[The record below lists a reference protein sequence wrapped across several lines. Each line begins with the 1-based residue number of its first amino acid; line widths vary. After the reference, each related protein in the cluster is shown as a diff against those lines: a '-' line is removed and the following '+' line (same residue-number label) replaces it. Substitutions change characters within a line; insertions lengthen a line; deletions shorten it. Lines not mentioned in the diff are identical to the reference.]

1 MAGEKNFNIK
11 NGLSVGGVEVIN
23 SSGDLVAGGIG
34 NAVNEAIADK
44 IGGIVSATGGA
55 TATYNDG
62 ADTIVIDV
70 AILDSD
76 TMSGASATTL
86 SSSESIKA
94 YVDSV
99 SAAKDDLSELS
110 GDTDDVSEGSSNLY
124 YTDARADARVT
135 AASDLVRTTGT
146 QSIAGVK
153 TFSDNLILS
162 GNLTVN
168 GTQTTINTE
177 TLTVDDN
184 MIVLNNNEA
193 GTPSQDAGV
202 EVERGTSTNVKI
214 QFKESTDKWQFTNDG
229 SSYVDIATDTDS
241 LTEGSTNLYHTTAR
255 ARGAIS
261 AGGDLAYNSTTGVI
275 SFTNDAGDISSVVAG
290 SGLTGGA
297 TSGDATLNI
306 GAGSGITV
314 NADTIEIDTTLVA
327 TLTGTQGLTNKTITS
342 PVINTG
348 VSGSAILDSDTMS
361 GASATTLS
369 SSESIK
375 AYVDSQVQSKDALSE
390 LSGDTDDVSEG
401 TGNLYFTNERVDD
414 RVSSLIVGG
423 TGITASY
430 NDSAGTLTLTSEV
443 GDITSVVAGDGL
455 TGGGTTGDVTLTVG
469 VDNSSVELNSD
480 ALRVKA
486 LGITDGMLA
495 GNISNS
501 KLTNSGLT
509 VNGAT
514 IALGATGSFDT
525 DATSEGSSNLYH
537 TTERVQD
544 VVGAMATAGTNI
556 TLAYD
561 DTAGTLTINSSGK
574 TQEEIEDIVD
584 NLVVGGV
591 NITATYVDAA
601 GTLTL
606 DGKSDAAIRGLVS
619 AGGDLAYNSSTGV
632 ISFTERTD
640 AQVRGLVDV
649 SDAGGDG
656 SLAYNSSTGVITY
669 TGGSASETRAHLSAG
684 TGVTYSGG
692 AFSIGQA
699 VATSSDVAFNDLT
712 LAGDLVVNGTTTTV
726 SSTNT
731 TMTDGLIEL
740 GYGTTGTPANDTG
753 IVIERGDSANAF
765 IGFDESA
772 DKFTMGTGTFTGATT
787 GNLSITTGTLVANVE
802 GNLTGNV
809 TGTVSSLSNHST
821 SNVSEGSNLYFTN
834 ERAQD
839 AVGGMFTGNT
849 ESGITVTYNDGD
861 STVDFSVG
869 TLNQSTTGNAATA
882 TTLQTARN
890 ISGVSFNGSADITLN
905 TSAIT
910 ENSNLYYTDV
920 RARAAHSHVAGA
932 GAYNS
937 TTGAITSATHTSHLT
952 NNSNFA
958 VTGASASFTTLS
970 TTNAS
975 NSGGVARNVYQSTSA
990 PTAGAG
996 IVGDLWVQYS

>member
-34 NAVNEAIADK
+34 VAVNEAIADK

-423 TGITASY
+423 TGITSTY
-430 NDSAGTLTLTSEV
+430 DDTAGTLTLTSEV

-514 IALGATGSFDT
+514 IALGATGSFNT

-556 TLAYD
+556 TLAYN

-574 TQEEIEDIVD
+574 TQEEIE
-584 NLVVGGV
+584 
-591 NITATYVDAA
+591 
-601 GTLTL
+601 
-606 DGKSDAAIRGLVS
+606 
-619 AGGDLAYNSSTGV
+619 
-632 ISFTERTD
+632 F
-640 AQVRGLVDV
+640 
-649 SDAGGDG
+649 
-656 SLAYNSSTGVITY
+656 
-669 TGGSASETRAHLSAG
+669 
-684 TGVTYSGG
+684 
-692 AFSIGQA
+692 
-699 VATSSDVAFNDLT
+699 
-712 LAGDLVVNGTTTTV
+712 
-726 SSTNT
+726 
-731 TMTDGLIEL
+731 
-740 GYGTTGTPANDTG
+740 
-753 IVIERGDSANAF
+753 
-765 IGFDESA
+765 
-772 DKFTMGTGTFTGATT
+772 
-787 GNLSITTGTLVANVE
+787 
-802 GNLTGNV
+802 
-809 TGTVSSLSNHST
+809 
-821 SNVSEGSNLYFTN
+821 
-834 ERAQD
+834 
-839 AVGGMFTGNT
+839 
-849 ESGITVTYNDGD
+849 
-861 STVDFSVG
+861 
-869 TLNQSTTGNAATA
+869 
-882 TTLQTARN
+882 
-890 ISGVSFNGSADITLN
+890 
-905 TSAIT
+905 
-910 ENSNLYYTDV
+910 NSNPGI
-920 RARAAHSHVAGA
+920 RADQPFRVCFRPCFGHRV
-932 GAYNS
+932 
-937 TTGAITSATHTSHLT
+937 L
-952 NNSNFA
+952 FL
-958 VTGASASFTTLS
+958 VC
-970 TTNAS
+970 
-975 NSGGVARNVYQSTSA
+975 R
-990 PTAGAG
+990 
-996 IVGDLWVQYS
+996 